1 MPATVTSTNVE
12 SNRLDIYRSDGLPEA
27 ASPQGTRAKPRSMR
41 RCAAFGRS
49 APGLARSKIRGCRMK
64 ELNELRQCIGT
75 VVNLIVTTG
84 NVNKYFSRIFSSLR
98 ENIF

>member
-1 MPATVTSTNVE
+1 
-12 SNRLDIYRSDGLPEA
+12 
-27 ASPQGTRAKPRSMR
+27 
-41 RCAAFGRS
+41 
-49 APGLARSKIRGCRMK
+49 MK

-84 NVNKYFSRIFSSLR
+84 NVNKYFSRIFSSLG